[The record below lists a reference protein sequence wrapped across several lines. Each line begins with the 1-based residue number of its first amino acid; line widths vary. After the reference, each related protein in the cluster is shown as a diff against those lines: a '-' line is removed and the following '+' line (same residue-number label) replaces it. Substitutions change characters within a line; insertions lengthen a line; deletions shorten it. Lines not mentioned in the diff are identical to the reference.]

1 MLFGVD
7 RSLNHGAVSDGS
19 YRVKRVCM
27 DPMIIEAFYSQGP
40 FFTPSKTMSNAIY
53 LDSNGSYD
61 DIDAGDDFH
70 RLSLLRSLL

>member
-40 FFTPSKTMSNAIY
+40 FFTPSKVGPMSIISVLFLN
-53 LDSNGSYD
+53 
-61 DIDAGDDFH
+61 F
-70 RLSLLRSLL
+70 